1 MDGVSL
7 AASIVSLIDLAEVL
21 YNYTHSVIKAGEE
34 QKKLLNVLD
43 NLEQV
48 LESLRDREEEAR
60 QNPNVLWY
68 QGLIALSRS
77 AKQTSSGNGKIIP
90 DGTGKG
96 EGALNRLKA
105 AIEKMIAK
113 LEIPKGER
121 IRQRI
126 MWPHQ
131 KVKFE
136 EMLNEIERWQ
146 NQIDSILD
154 QDHFRLSLDTN
165 ARVQI
170 IEADTRDINARTQ
183 TIGYDTKIIAND
195 TKELKNRLLALE
207 ERGERKD
214 REKER
219 KAIISWLSPLEF
231 RKRQAEIFT
240 AKCTLTGNR
249 LLESPEFNAWISGRP
264 WDLLCQGMAGAGKVH
279 GSPFDWRGF

>member
-1 MDGVSL
+1 MDGISL
-7 AASIVSLIDLAEVL
+7 AASIVSLIDLSKVIF
-21 YNYTHSVIKAGEE
+21 NYAHSVLKAGEE
-34 QKKLLNVLD
+34 RKKLLIVLD

-60 QNPNVLWY
+60 QNPNVSWY

-77 AKQTSSGNGKIIP
+77 AKQSSSGNGKLVP

-96 EGALNRLKA
+96 EGVLTRLKVA
-105 AIEKMIAK
+105 VEKMIAK
-113 LEIPKGER
+113 LEISTGER

-136 EMLNEIERWQ
+136 DTLTEIERWQ
-146 NQIDSILD
+146 KMIDSVLD

-170 IEADTRDINARTQ
+170 IESDTKDINIRTRG
-183 TIGYDTKIIAND
+183 IEYDTKVIVND
-195 TKELKNRLLALE
+195 TTELKTRLRALE

-231 RKRQAEIFT
+231 RKRQAEIFS

-249 LLESPEFNAWISGRP
+249 LIESLEFKAWVLGRP
-264 WDLLCQGMAGAGKVH
+264 WDLLCQGIAGAGKVWIAIDLII
-279 GSPFDWRGF
+279 F

>member
-7 AASIVSLIDLAEVL
+7 AASIVSLIDLSKIL
-21 YNYTHSVIKAGEE
+21 YNYTHAVIKAGDER
-34 QKKLLNVLD
+34 KKLLDVLD

-60 QNPNVLWY
+60 QKPNVAWY

-77 AKQTSSGNGKIIP
+77 AKQASSGNGKFIP

-96 EGALNRLKA
+96 EGVLKRLKA

-113 LEIPKGER
+113 LEIPKVEKF
-121 IRQRI
+121 RQRI

-131 KVKFE
+131 KVKFV
-136 EMLNEIERWQ
+136 EMLTEVERWQ

-154 QDHFRLSLDTN
+154 QDHFRLSLDIN

-170 IEADTRDINARTQ
+170 IETDTRDINARTQ
-183 TIGYDTKIIAND
+183 IIEYDTKTIVND

-207 ERGERKD
+207 ERGKRKD

-231 RKRQAEIFT
+231 RKRQAEIFS

-249 LLESPEFNAWISGRP
+249 LLRSPEFNAWMSGRP
-264 WDLLCQGMAGAGKVH
+264 WDLLCQGIAGAGKVH
-279 GSPFDWRGF
+279 GSLFN